1 MYVSYQHYEIDTE
14 FNVNVVT
21 GSDGV
26 IRGAIGGHPDTASSS
41 KMSLVISPLVR
52 GRIPTVV
59 EQVNTVITPGSS
71 VDVVVT
77 EIGIAINPQRQD
89 LVEHFK
95 NVDIPQF
102 TIEELKRKLTQ

>member
-1 MYVSYQHYEIDTE
+1 
-14 FNVNVVT
+14 
-21 GSDGV
+21 
-26 IRGAIGGHPDTASSS
+26 
-41 KMSLVISPLVR
+41 
-52 GRIPTVV
+52 
-59 EQVNTVITPGSS
+59 ITPGSS

-102 TIEELKRKLTQ
+102 TIEELKEKAYAIVGTPQPIEYGEKDVALIQYRDGTMIDVVRNV